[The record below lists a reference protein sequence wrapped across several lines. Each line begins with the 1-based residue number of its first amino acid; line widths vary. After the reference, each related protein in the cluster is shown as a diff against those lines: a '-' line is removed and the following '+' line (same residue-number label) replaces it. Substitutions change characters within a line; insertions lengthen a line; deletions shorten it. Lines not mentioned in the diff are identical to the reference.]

1 MSGCYYIRLLLYPT
15 TVLYPI
21 VIISD
26 YYYILL
32 LYIRLFLYPIVFIS
46 DKCFISDMH
55 LIYPT
60 LTAYVRTP
68 FLSMRV
74 FLLPKLSHA
83 DFLGVVL
90 KIFFTIK
97 NFPACFKLSF
107 ALVNSVINLK
117 TLFVNLVF
125 TCFFNLKFFFFLNL
139 YDQQH
144 EIQYDNFD
152 QYQNQTTQHI
162 IERDSS

>member
-1 MSGCYYIRLLLYPT
+1 MWWLRRSSGFRCLAVIISDCYYIRLLLYPT
-15 TVLYPI
+15 TV
-21 VIISD
+21 IISD
-26 YYYILL
+26 CFISECYYIQ
-32 LYIRLFLYPIVFIS
+32 RLFL
-46 DKCFISDMH
+46 
-55 LIYPT
+55 YPT

-125 TCFFNLKFFFFLNL
+125 TCFFNLKFFFF
-139 YDQQH
+139 
-144 EIQYDNFD
+144 
-152 QYQNQTTQHI
+152 
-162 IERDSS
+162 

>member
-1 MSGCYYIRLLLYPT
+1 MVSDVWLLLYPTVIISDCFYIRRLLLYPI
-15 TVLYPI
+15 VLYPN
-21 VIISD
+21 
-26 YYYILL
+26 
-32 LYIRLFLYPIVFIS
+32 VFIS
-46 DKCFISDMH
+46 DLH

-90 KIFFTIK
+90 KIFFTKK

-125 TCFFNLKFFFFLNL
+125 TCFF
-139 YDQQH
+139 
-144 EIQYDNFD
+144 I
-152 QYQNQTTQHI
+152 
-162 IERDSS
+162 

>member
-1 MSGCYYIRLLLYPT
+1 MSGCYYIRLFLYPT
-15 TVLYPI
+15 NVLYPI
-21 VIISD
+21 IIISYCFISD
-26 YYYILL
+26 CFYIRQM
-32 LYIRLFLYPIVFIS
+32 LYIRLFLYPTV
-46 DKCFISDMH
+46 FISDMH
-55 LIYPT
+55 LIFPT
-60 LTAYVRTP
+60 WSAYVRTP

-125 TCFFNLKFFFFLNL
+125 TCFFNLKFFFF
-139 YDQQH
+139 
-144 EIQYDNFD
+144 
-152 QYQNQTTQHI
+152 
-162 IERDSS
+162 